1 MRKTKTLRRTTL
13 GLCALAL
20 LVVGLAGVSEVASQT
35 PTARE
40 TTRAGSTVLYSVH
53 QGSPRSAVDT
63 YHKLVALR
71 DSQGFEKADNSGTF
85 VYLNQPVNPKDQLIE
100 VRIPIAN
107 ARALKRD
114 RMHEAARALGL
125 GTTDTKDVPESTVVA
140 ITKPAGVTDPGP
152 YYQRLYS
159 YIDARGFAS
168 TEAPAET
175 FGDAEAIPAVC
186 TYDELET
193 ELAVSVA
200 FVADASK
207 APFAAKPGR
216 EGRQ

>member
-1 MRKTKTLRRTTL
+1 MKKTKTLRRMTL

-20 LVVGLAGVSEVASQT
+20 LVVGLIGVSEVASQT
-35 PTARE
+35 TAPRE

-53 QGSPRSAVDT
+53 QGPPITAVDT
-63 YHKLVALR
+63 YHRLVALR
-71 DSQGFEKADNSGTF
+71 DSQGFQKADNSGTF
-85 VYLNQPVNPKDQLIE
+85 VYLNQPANPADQLIE
-100 VRIPIAN
+100 VRIPIVKAK
-107 ARALKRD
+107 AVQQQ
-114 RMHEAARALGL
+114 RMDEAARALGL
-125 GTTDTKDVPESTVVA
+125 GTTSTKDIPESTVVV

-152 YYQRLYS
+152 YYQRIYNYTQS
-159 YIDARGFAS
+159 RGFAS

-175 FGDAEAIPAVC
+175 FRDAEAIPDVC

-200 FVADASK
+200 FVAQANR